1 MDEQNNTTT
10 SPETS
15 AEPEKKDSAQS
26 EKTFTQAEV
35 DEIVNSRLAREK
47 DKIKSSLRDE
57 VEKDVRTKLETE
69 RSEAEK
75 LKNMDTKKRHQYEI
89 DKKDNE
95 IAELKSK
102 LNRSEL
108 EHTATDLLGERGIVA
123 DSETLNF
130 VVGKDAETTQA
141 NIEKFAD
148 LINKKAKADRKKEFD
163 NPEPKGGNNSG
174 NSITEKEFQKMD
186 YYEKLKLKEEQPAI
200 YKEMVARTLGGK

>member
-75 LKNMDTKKRHQYEI
+75 LKNMDTKNAINMKLIRRTM
-89 DKKDNE
+89 
-95 IAELKSK
+95 KS
-102 LNRSEL
+102 LN
-108 EHTATDLLGERGIVA
+108 
-123 DSETLNF
+123 
-130 VVGKDAETTQA
+130 
-141 NIEKFAD
+141 
-148 LINKKAKADRKKEFD
+148 
-163 NPEPKGGNNSG
+163 
-174 NSITEKEFQKMD
+174 
-186 YYEKLKLKEEQPAI
+186 
-200 YKEMVARTLGGK
+200 